1 MSETTSTISKITL
14 SINELNTPIKTQRL
28 AEWVKL
34 N

>member
-1 MSETTSTISKITL
+1 MSETTSTISKIKL